1 MALSAMAKTQDPAK
15 KILEN
20 FPNVNVNTG
29 TRKNLGVFKFSHSPA
44 ANGGILKPFKY
55 TRASIDTAGYAKGKP
70 EYELKIQEGEGDAV
84 SITPK
89 KNMSKKVLRKEVPSI
104 LSSLKR

>member
-1 MALSAMAKTQDPAK
+1 MALSVMAKKQDPVK
-15 KILEN
+15 KKLED
-20 FPNVNVNTG
+20 FPNVNVYTG
-29 TRKNLGVFKFSHSPA
+29 TRKNLGVFKTSQSPI

-55 TRASIDTAGYAKGKP
+55 TRASIDTAGYSKGKP

-89 KNMSKKVLRKEVPSI
+89 KNMSKKVSRKEVPSI